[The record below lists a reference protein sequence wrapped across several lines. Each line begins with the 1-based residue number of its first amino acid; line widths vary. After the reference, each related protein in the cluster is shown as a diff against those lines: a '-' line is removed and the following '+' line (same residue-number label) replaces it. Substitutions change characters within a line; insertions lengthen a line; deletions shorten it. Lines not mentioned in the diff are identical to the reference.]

1 MALFARTLLA
11 LLLLLLVAFSPVAEG
26 KKKKSKK
33 EWKDAWKKIEE
44 EVRLQYQSPP
54 ALLRVRQSSHM
65 RVYRPQEFEEWE
77 EEKAERMAEH
87 SKYQDPMKMVEQMG
101 PDDAAAMMGGMGGG
115 NNGGPAMCFVRMKK
129 ELTKQDTEEV
139 VVKWRDLL
147 FTNGFDIKPYV
158 VEDQLV
164 LLTLD
169 EQYKVSELKDFVLDP
184 YFAED
189 KVESFEYNSKTWYP
203 EGSEE
208 DLKEKKKQ
216 VSALATHL
224 SITRVR
230 TCRCA
235 SASVAVQHR
244 RHKNAREKRPNWRRN
259 TA

>member
-1 MALFARTLLA
+1 
-11 LLLLLLVAFSPVAEG
+11 
-26 KKKKSKK
+26 
-33 EWKDAWKKIEE
+33 
-44 EVRLQYQSPP
+44 
-54 ALLRVRQSSHM
+54 
-65 RVYRPQEFEEWE
+65 
-77 EEKAERMAEH
+77 
-87 SKYQDPMKMVEQMG
+87 
-101 PDDAAAMMGGMGGG
+101 MMGGMGGG

-129 ELTKQDTEEV
+129 ELTKKDTEEV

-147 FTNGFDIKPYV
+147 YTNGFDIKPYV

-189 KVESFEYNSKTWYP
+189 KVESFEYNSKSWYP

-224 SITRVR
+224 SITRVLA
-230 TCRCA
+230 CRCT
-235 SASVAVQHR
+235 SSFVALQHR
-244 RHKNAREKRPNWRRN
+244 WHKNANEKRPNWRRN